1 MIITSVLGK
10 SYTFLHYKVE
20 VLTWHR
26 LRTSSIFH
34 IFCEPKTQIKY
45 TLIIYYFRCSNS
57 LKHKCN
63 FLADKDRL

>member
-34 IFCEPKTQIKY
+34 IFCEPKTQIK
-45 TLIIYYFRCSNS
+45 IYANILFS
-57 LKHKCN
+57 LQQ
-63 FLADKDRL
+63 LT